1 MRGATALHQP
11 ARRCDLVRAV
21 DRDVEPCEP
30 HRPPERLDLDA
41 EVACEVLGR
50 GRGRDAAQI
59 ESAYGERREQ
69 IGDRRAR
76 SEADDHAVL
85 DELRRGLGGEL
96 LLVCDGQRAA
106 PPAAV
111 WRASASTL
119 SAPAI
124 SQSTFRARSR
134 WANIAH
140 GVRPPLTANVNRR

>member
-30 HRPPERLDLDA
+30 HRPLERLDPDA
-41 EVACEVLGR
+41 EVPCEVLGR

-85 DELRRGLGGEL
+85 DELRCGLGGEL
-96 LLVCDGQRAA
+96 LLVCDAHRAS
-106 PPAAV
+106 PPAAAPSAMTSALAV
-111 WRASASTL
+111 EIRPAGIEWSPARRRASASTL
-119 SAPAI
+119 SAP
-124 SQSTFRARSR
+124 
-134 WANIAH
+134 
-140 GVRPPLTANVNRR
+140 V